1 MTSDLLWTIV
11 SFMVTI
17 LVLSYIIGD
26 NPLFRLTTYIFIGV
40 SAGYVAV
47 LLIYQVIWPR
57 LVLPLWNSEGNLLIL
72 LVPILLSILLL
83 FKLFPR
89 VSFIGNIPM
98 GFLVGAGAAVAIGG
112 AVTGTL
118 FGQMEAAILPFD
130 LSEIPT
136 GGRLVQLIGGIFL
149 LLGTVSSLAYFH
161 FSARSVSETQ
171 TNRRMIP
178 EILAKI
184 GSIFIAITLGAIF
197 AGVLSAALTA
207 LIERLDFIWSVVQTL
222 FL

>member
-11 SFMVTI
+11 SFMFTI
-17 LVLSYIIGD
+17 MVLSYILGD
-26 NPLFRLTTYIFIGV
+26 NPLFRLSTYIFIGV

-57 LVLPLWNSEGNLLIL
+57 LVLPLWNNEGNLLIL
-72 LVPILLSILLL
+72 LVPIILSMLLL

-98 GFLVGAGAAVAIGG
+98 GFLVGTGAAVAIGG

-130 LSEIPT
+130 LREIPT
-136 GGRLVQLIGGIFL
+136 GSRIVQLVGGIFL
-149 LLGTVSSLAYFH
+149 LFGTISSLAYFH
-161 FSARSVSETQ
+161 FSARSVTDDQ
-171 TNRRMIP
+171 TNRRIIP

-184 GSIFIAITLGAIF
+184 GSIFIAITLGALF
-197 AGVLSAALTA
+197 AGVLSAALIA
-207 LIERLDFIWSVVQTL
+207 LIERLDFIWTIVQNL